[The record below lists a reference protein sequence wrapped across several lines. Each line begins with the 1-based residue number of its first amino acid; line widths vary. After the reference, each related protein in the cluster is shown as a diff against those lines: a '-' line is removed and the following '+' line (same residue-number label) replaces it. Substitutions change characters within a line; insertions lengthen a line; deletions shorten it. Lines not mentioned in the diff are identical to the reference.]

1 MSYGSYSSPGSFAD
15 RMDAFFTP
23 WVKRLLLANA
33 AVFLVSLVVP
43 LGFLVRW
50 FGFTPD
56 EILFRPWGV
65 FTYMFVHGGFWHVLF
80 NMLVVFFFGPPLERR
95 LGGTEFLK
103 LYLLGGLG
111 GALAGFAFAF
121 STPVIGASAAV
132 YALMLAFAW
141 YWPNAP
147 IYIWGIFPVKAKYL
161 VGALVVFTFLATFSD
176 AQSVTAHF
184 AHLGGLVA
192 GALYLRFGSGGGGAP
207 SFLSRSPRIP
217 RVAIVRQK
225 TEAGPEGR
233 PDGRPDA
240 RSDAR
245 SGSRAST
252 RDRGASTTT
261 RSRRA
266 DRAEGELLDEVDRIL
281 DKISESGMASL
292 SDNERAILDEV
303 SRRRRSN

>member
-1 MSYGSYSSPGSFAD
+1 MSYGSYSAPGSFAD
-15 RMDAFFTP
+15 RMDAFLTP

-50 FGFTPD
+50 FGFTPA

-161 VGALVVFTFLATFSD
+161 VGVLVVFTFLATFSD

-192 GALYLRFGSGGGGAP
+192 GALYLRFGSGGVGAP
-207 SFLSRSPRIP
+207 SFLSRAPRMP
-217 RVAIVRQK
+217 RAAIIRQK
-225 TEAGPEGR
+225 SEAGPEGR
-233 PDGRPDA
+233 PASDPRPDP
-240 RSDAR
+240 
-245 SGSRAST
+245 RAGG

-261 RSRRA
+261 RSRRG

-292 SDNERAILDEV
+292 SDKERAILDEV

>member
-1 MSYGSYSSPGSFAD
+1 MSYGSHSAPGSFAD
-15 RMDAFFTP
+15 RMDAFLTP
-23 WVKRLLLANA
+23 WVKRLLLANG

-43 LGFLVRW
+43 IGFLVRW
-50 FGFTPD
+50 FGFTPA
-56 EILFRPWGV
+56 EILFRPWGI

-132 YALMLAFAW
+132 FALMLAFAW

-161 VGALVVFTFLATFSD
+161 VGVLVVFTFLATFSD

-192 GALYLRFGSGGGGAP
+192 GALYLRFGAGSGGA
-207 SFLSRSPRIP
+207 SAFLSRSPRIP

-225 TEAGPEGR
+225 TEAGSEGR
-233 PDGRPDA
+233 PAADARPDP
-240 RSDAR
+240 
-245 SGSRAST
+245 RAGG
-252 RDRGASTTT
+252 RDRGAATTT

-266 DRAEGELLDEVDRIL
+266 DRGEAELLDEVDRIL

-292 SDNERAILDEV
+292 TEGERAILDEV